1 MKLDNWEDQVIFR
14 PMNERDVPQVY
25 QIERVSF
32 PYPWF
37 PNLFI
42 RETKKPGFSFF
53 QVMELNGKII
63 GYAGYWKIRNEAHLV
78 DLAVHPDWRRRGL
91 GSRLFRYITDQIKSK
106 GMDLVTLEVR
116 ETNLVAQRFYEKFD
130 FQKIAVRQ
138 AYYKDTGENAII
150 CWKKL
155 GKIQDKPQ
163 YLPEFKA

>member
-1 MKLDNWEDQVIFR
+1 MKLDNWEDKVIFR
-14 PMNERDVPQVY
+14 PMNERDVPEVY

-32 PYPWF
+32 SYPWF
-37 PNLFI
+37 PSLFI

-53 QVMELNGKII
+53 QVMKLNGKII

-78 DLAVHPDWRRRGL
+78 DLAIHPDWRRRGL
-91 GSRLFRYITDQIKSK
+91 GSRLFRYIIDQIKSK

-130 FQKIAVRQ
+130 FQKIAVRR

-150 CWKKL
+150 YWKKL
-155 GKIQDKPQ
+155 GKIQNKPQ
-163 YLPEFKA
+163 YLPKSKA